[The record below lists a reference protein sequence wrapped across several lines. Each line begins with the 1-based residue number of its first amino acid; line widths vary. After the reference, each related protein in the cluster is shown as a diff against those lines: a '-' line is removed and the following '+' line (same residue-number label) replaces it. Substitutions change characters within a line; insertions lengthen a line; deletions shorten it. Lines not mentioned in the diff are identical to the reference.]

1 MDPVSDLS
9 VSQTDSPDPA
19 VVGEQ
24 VTYTLT
30 VHNSGPSNA
39 PGVDLTDTLPGGVTY
54 ESATPSQGSCTE
66 TTGTVSCSLG
76 TVANGSDATVTIH
89 IRPLSAGTLTNEASV
104 TSAAADPSSS
114 NNSTST
120 ETTVTPSVGY
130 ARPKGASPVR
140 VALVPAYSPCTT
152 PNRVHGA
159 PLDDPSCAPPTRVST
174 YLTIGSPDA
183 NGAAANSS
191 GSVTLTAEVQ
201 SPIPNDVGITASI
214 TDIRCGTGTSACG
227 NANTVDG
234 PDYTGELELLMPLRI
249 TDRLNGTGGGAPA
262 TVQDTP
268 FPVPMTC
275 AQVAS
280 GTIGSTCSVTTTANA
295 VLPGAAQTGRRAV
308 WELERVQV
316 FDGGPDG
323 IASSAGNGL
332 FAVQG
337 IFVP

>member
-1 MDPVSDLS
+1 V
-9 VSQTDSPDPA
+9 
-19 VVGEQ
+19 
-24 VTYTLT
+24 
-30 VHNSGPSNA
+30 
-39 PGVDLTDTLPGGVTY
+39 
-54 ESATPSQGSCTE
+54 
-66 TTGTVSCSLG
+66 
-76 TVANGSDATVTIH
+76 
-89 IRPLSAGTLTNEASV
+89 
-104 TSAAADPSSS
+104 
-114 NNSTST
+114 
-120 ETTVTPSVGY
+120 
-130 ARPKGASPVR
+130 
-140 VALVPAYSPCTT
+140 
-152 PNRVHGA
+152 
-159 PLDDPSCAPPTRVST
+159 
-174 YLTIGSPDA
+174 
-183 NGAAANSS
+183 ANSS

-201 SPIPNDVGITASI
+201 SPIPNDVGIAASI

-234 PDYTGELELLMPLRI
+234 PDYTGELQLLMPLRI

-308 WELERVQV
+308 WELDRVQV